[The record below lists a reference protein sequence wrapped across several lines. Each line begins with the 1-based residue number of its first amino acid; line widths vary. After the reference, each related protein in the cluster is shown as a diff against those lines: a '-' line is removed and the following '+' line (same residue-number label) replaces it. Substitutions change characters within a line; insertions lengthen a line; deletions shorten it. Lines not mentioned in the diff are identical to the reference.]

1 MALTLPASM
10 RFFER
15 GWLSANNVLF
25 MGEDAGEQTAL
36 VDSGYV
42 THAPQTLALVRH
54 ALQGRPLERLLN
66 THLHSD
72 HCGGNAALQA
82 VYRCHTAIPQAEAA
96 KVAAWDEQALSFKAT
111 GQQCARFRFD
121 ALLAP
126 GQQLRLGG
134 MEWEV
139 LGAPGHD
146 PHALLLFCP
155 QEGILIA
162 GDALWENGFG
172 VIFPELEG
180 ESGFDETQA
189 TLDLIASLDA
199 RLVIPGHGGMFTDV
213 SGALARAYSRL
224 DYLSADPKRNAENA
238 VKVLVKFLLLERQ
251 RIALAELPRLLAS
264 IPVVGSAM
272 GQMDM
277 DLIAGEQ
284 AQLGRVD
291 GEPVHPTSLRIPVG
305 TVDAGATLAQP
316 RKVGGSPAHA
326 SNAPAHTAEALDS
339 HYTILANWAIAS
351 LVRAKAARLE
361 HNFLVDR

>member
-1 MALTLPASM
+1 MMPLLPASM

-25 MGEDAGEQTAL
+25 MGEHAGQETAL

-82 VYRCHTAIPQAEAA
+82 AYGCHTAIPQAEAA
-96 KVAAWDEQALSFKAT
+96 RVAAWDEAALSFKAT
-111 GQQCARFRFD
+111 GQQCARFTFD

-126 GQQLRLGG
+126 GQQLTLGG
-134 MEWEV
+134 MLWEV

-146 PHALLLFCP
+146 PHAVLLFCP
-155 QEGILIA
+155 REGILIA

-180 ESGFDETQA
+180 ESGFDETRA

-199 RLVIPGHGGMFTDV
+199 RLVIPGHGAMFTDV
-213 SGALARAYSRL
+213 PGALARACSRL

-251 RIALAELPRLLAS
+251 RIALADLPRLLAS

-272 GQMDM
+272 GQMEM
-277 DLIAGEQ
+277 GALASEQ

-291 GEPVHPTSLRIPVG
+291 GEPVHPTADTGR
-305 TVDAGATLAQP
+305 
-316 RKVGGSPAHA
+316 VGGSAVHAFNARPHTATPA
-326 SNAPAHTAEALDS
+326 NAPDPCVT
-339 HYTILANWAIAS
+339 LANWAIAS
-351 LVRAKAARLE
+351 LIRAKAARIE
-361 HNFLVDR
+361 NNFLVDR